1 MSISRHTVI
10 VFFFKKLNH
19 WEAPHLVEGSP
30 AGVACDPG
38 ETGVEGISS
47 IIYASTDH
55 QTNRKEGEAV
65 VYPRS
70 RQIRDGAGVRRRSRE
85 YFDAGEDSVFAIRAA
100 HQDLP

>member
-38 ETGVEGISS
+38 DAGVKVVSIET
-47 IIYASTDH
+47 STNH
-55 QTNRKEGEAV
+55 KPPPRKEGEAV
-65 VYPRS
+65 VLPWL
-70 RQIRDGAGVRRRSRE
+70 RQVRDGAGVGGRARE
-85 YFDAGEDSVFAIRAA
+85 YFDAGEPVVAIKAA

>member
-1 MSISRHTVI
+1 MNNPFLRN
-10 VFFFKKLNH
+10 LLY
-19 WEAPHLVEGSP
+19 WESPHLVEGSP
-30 AGVACDPG
+30 AVVACDPG
-38 ETGVEGISS
+38 EAGIEGISN

-70 RQIRDGAGVRRRSRE
+70 RQIRDGAGVRRRSWE
-85 YFDAGEDSVFAIRAA
+85 YFDAGEDGVFAIRAA